1 MGVTRGRDGPYRFK
15 EIKMSMTIDPP
26 NLSPAEPEPRLDVMP
41 AEVPDYATPG
51 AGGTDAAPDFL
62 TPDLCIEPRWYRN
75 LWLAMAV
82 VIIALFGRVVFG
94 YFAGADQGVD
104 QNAYLVA
111 GRMLAQN
118 HSVQYKL
125 YNPYAFVGGMYVRV
139 TPATTADGKP
149 NPNSVYYPKYP
160 FGLPLLYACFFWAF
174 KAASVL
180 PVLKHYVDAL
190 HVDALAS
197 YWAFIVS
204 PVSSVAAVAGLFFL
218 ARQVSGSFA
227 AALAAILLGT
237 SQLTLMLADNPNSH
251 ASCMAF
257 IVWGMYFCVRWMQTG
272 SHWRGILGGLLVGYA
287 ATIRY
292 NEILLFV
299 AMCVVVLSRLPWNQ
313 WKTWLSV
320 SLVAAMAGGIE
331 LIVLNV
337 QNSTA
342 FKAGLDARW
351 SSSDV
356 TLAILS
362 AVILI
367 VYSLAALTLAVLRLS
382 WQDWRMYIRAVI
394 PGLAWAVPVGILLLV
409 NKHTMGSTTGYDST
423 HESEFGVAFQWR
435 FFWQNWEKVI
445 REFYDLGLFFVVPFA
460 IAGIFML
467 FRRSW
472 RIALLLIA
480 WVVPGVML
488 YMSYYWS
495 PDFADAYARFFLTY
509 LPALLVGAAV
519 CFHDGILAGR
529 KTLDSFDSLS
539 AKLAAGTLMVW
550 FAPGLVFY
558 LVYFWRNGHDN
569 LLAEIGL
576 LYLPLIVALAATA
589 VHEIPLVIGP
599 NRRPIGSAY
608 LAISAG
614 MVVLI
619 ASGVSTY
626 RTMHG
631 LRDGSEESRIPLH
644 DYRDR
649 LALAQTGQMLLDNV
663 PAKSVLFAE
672 DTGGVATPAN
682 YIQFIRDWE
691 MYSADAFSL
700 EGSRRGMGGGGGRR
714 NQNGRGGNG
723 GGRGNFGGPPGGGPR
738 GGGPGGG
745 GPGGGMNANNNG
757 NGQNDANA
765 VATPV
770 QPEQQDYHGSLYR
783 NQSPRQLFQLQAD
796 IVNKAF
802 AEHRRVFVVLA
813 KDHTGSSEDRGFS
826 LWGGE
831 SSDPMTTFKEN
842 LSDAGKYSF
851 KTITRWQD
859 VELPE
864 DRDEDLSL
872 TDNNP
877 MGGGRGGRGGMGM
890 ARMFLG
896 SDRVFD
902 WQLVEITPRDPNDKT
917 VEKPANPISSQ
928 RRRATR

>member
-1 MGVTRGRDGPYRFK
+1 M
-15 EIKMSMTIDPP
+15 
-26 NLSPAEPEPRLDVMP
+26 SPAVSRVEAEQVPVEIPVPE
-41 AEVPDYATPG
+41 YATPG
-51 AGGTDAAPDFL
+51 IGGTEPAPDFL
-62 TPDLCIEPRWYRN
+62 TPDLCVEPRWYRN
-75 LWLAMAV
+75 LWLV
-82 VIIALFGRVVFG
+82 VGLVIVALFARVVFG
-94 YFAGADQGVD
+94 YFAGADSGVD
-104 QNAYLVA
+104 QNAYLVS
-111 GRMLAQN
+111 GRLLAQN
-118 HSVQYKL
+118 HSLKYTL
-125 YNPYAFVGGMYVRV
+125 PNPYAYTGGMFVRV
-139 TPATTADGKP
+139 TPPTTADGKP

-180 PVLKHYVDAL
+180 PMLKHHVDAL

-204 PVSSVAAVAGLFFL
+204 PVSAVAGVAGMFFL

-237 SQLTLMLADNPNSH
+237 SQLMLMLADNPNSH
-251 ASCMAF
+251 ASCLAF
-257 IVWGMYFCVRWMQTG
+257 IVWGMFFCVRWMQTG

-292 NEILLFV
+292 NEILLFA
-299 AMCVVVLSRLPWNQ
+299 AMCVVVISRLPWNQ

-351 SSSDV
+351 TSGEIQ
-356 TLAILS
+356 LAILS
-362 AVILI
+362 AVVLI
-367 VYSLAALTLAVLRLS
+367 IYSLAALTFAILQMT
-382 WQDWRMYIRAVI
+382 WQDWRMYIRALV

-445 REFYDLGLFFVVPFA
+445 REFYDLGLFFIVPFA
-460 IAGIFML
+460 VAGVFML

-472 RIALLLIA
+472 RIGLLLIA

-529 KTLDSFDSLS
+529 KTLDSFDSIAAKVS
-539 AKLAAGTLMVW
+539 AAVLAVW
-550 FAPGLVFY
+550 FVPGLLFY
-558 LVYFWRNGHDN
+558 LVHFWRNGQGS
-569 LLAEIGL
+569 AMAQIGL
-576 LYLPLIVALAATA
+576 IYLPMAVALIA
-589 VHEIPLVIGP
+589 VAIHEIPQVIGP
-599 NRRPIGSAY
+599 GRRPIGSAS

-614 MVVLI
+614 VVVLI

-626 RTMHG
+626 RTIHG
-631 LRDGSEESRIPLH
+631 LRDGARGTKIPLS
-644 DYRDR
+644 DFRDR
-649 LALAQTGQMLLDNV
+649 LALSQTGEMLLEKV

-672 DTGGVATPAN
+672 NSGGIATPAN
-682 YIQFIRDWE
+682 YIQFLRDWE
-691 MYSADAFSL
+691 LYSADAFST
-700 EGSRRGMGGGGGRR
+700 EGSRRGMGGGGNRR
-714 NQNGRGGNG
+714 NQNGRG
-723 GGRGNFGGPPGGGPR
+723 GGRGNFGGPGGGPPGGFG

-745 GPGGGMNANNNG
+745 GGALAANNNA
-757 NGQNDANA
+757 NGQNDVNA

-770 QPEQQDYHGSLYR
+770 QPEQQDYHASLYK
-783 NQSPRQLFQLQAD
+783 NQSPRQLFQLEAD
-796 IVNKAF
+796 VVNKAL

-813 KDHTGSSEDRGFS
+813 KDHTTATTTDDRSFNL
-826 LWGGE
+826 LWGGGSE
-831 SSDPMTTFKEN
+831 SEDPMTTFKED
-842 LSDAGKYSF
+842 LSDAAKFSF
-851 KTITRWQD
+851 KVVSRWQD
-859 VELPE
+859 VALPE
-864 DRDEDLSL
+864 EKEEDLSL
-872 TDNNP
+872 TDNSP
-877 MGGGRGGRGGMGM
+877 MGGGRGGRGGGM
-890 ARMFLG
+890 NFGMQRMFMG
-896 SDRVFD
+896 NDRLLD
-902 WQLVEITPRDPNDKT
+902 WQLVEITAWDPKDKT
-917 VEKPANPISSQ
+917 VERPANPLSTQ
-928 RRRATR
+928 RRRTR

>member
-1 MGVTRGRDGPYRFK
+1 VGYFARIALRNF
-15 EIKMSMTIDPP
+15 EMSMTIEPP
-26 NLSPAEPEPRLDVMP
+26 SVSPGEPEPQLSSMP
-41 AEVPDYATPG
+41 IDVPDYATPG
-51 AGGTDAAPDFL
+51 LNGTEPAPDFF
-62 TPDLCIEPRWYRN
+62 TPDLCSEPRWYRN

-94 YFAGADQGVD
+94 YFAGADSGVD
-104 QNAYLVA
+104 QNAYLVS

-118 HSVQYKL
+118 GSLQYRLPASPDSKL
-125 YNPYAFVGGMYVRV
+125 SPGSFAYVGGMYVRV
-139 TPATTADGKP
+139 SPATTADGKP
-149 NPNSVYYPKYP
+149 NPESVYYPKYP

-174 KAASVL
+174 KLASVL
-180 PVLKHYVDAL
+180 PILRQHVDAL
-190 HVDALAS
+190 HADALAS

-204 PVSSVAAVAGLFFL
+204 PASAALAVAGMFFL

-257 IVWGMYFCVRWMQTG
+257 IVWGMFFCVRWMQTG
-272 SHWRGILGGLLVGYA
+272 SYWRGILGGLLVGYA

-320 SLVAAMAGGIE
+320 TLVAAMAGGIE
-331 LIVLNV
+331 LLVLNS

-351 SSSDV
+351 SSSDI
-356 TLAILS
+356 TLAMLS

-367 VYSLAALTLAVLRLS
+367 IYSLAALTLAILRLS
-382 WQDWRMYIRAVI
+382 WADWRMYIRALV

-460 IAGIFML
+460 VAGVFML

-529 KTLDSFDSLS
+529 KTLDSFDNLS
-539 AKLAAGTLMVW
+539 AKVAAGTMMVW
-550 FAPGLVFY
+550 LAPGLLFY

-569 LLAEIGL
+569 VLAEIGL
-576 LYLPLIVALAATA
+576 IYAPMLVALAALA
-589 VHEIPLVIGP
+589 VHEIPLVTGP
-599 NRRPIGSAY
+599 ARRPISSAY

-619 ASGVSTY
+619 ASGISTY

-631 LRDGSEESRIPLH
+631 LRDGSPATRIPLH
-644 DYRDR
+644 DFRDR
-649 LALAQTGQMLLDNV
+649 LALAETGQILLDTV
-663 PAKSVLFAE
+663 PAKSVLFAA
-672 DTGGVATPAN
+672 DTGGIATPAN

-691 MYSADAFSL
+691 VYSADAFSID
-700 EGSRRGMGGGGGRR
+700 GSRRGMGGGGNRR
-714 NQNGRGGNG
+714 NQNGRG
-723 GGRGNFGGPPGGGPR
+723 GGRGNFGGPPGGGPG

-745 GPGGGMNANNNG
+745 GMLANNNA
-757 NGQNDANA
+757 NAQNDPNA

-770 QPEQQDYHGSLYR
+770 QPEQQDYHASLYR
-783 NQSPRQLFQLQAD
+783 NQSPRQLFQLEAD
-796 IVNKAF
+796 VVNRAF
-802 AEHRRVFVVLA
+802 AEHRRVFVVIA
-813 KDHTGSSEDRGFS
+813 KDKTSSTEERGFN

-831 SSDPMTTFKEN
+831 NTDPMTTFKEN

-851 KTITRWQD
+851 KTLGKWED
-859 VELPE
+859 VALPE
-864 DRDEDLSL
+864 EKEEDLSL
-872 TDNNP
+872 TDNSP
-877 MGGGRGGRGGMGM
+877 MGGGRGGRGGFNAGM
-890 ARMFLG
+890 ARMFMG
-896 SDRVFD
+896 SDRLFD
-902 WQLVEITPRDPNDKT
+902 WQLVEITPWDPKDKT

-928 RRRATR
+928 RRRTR